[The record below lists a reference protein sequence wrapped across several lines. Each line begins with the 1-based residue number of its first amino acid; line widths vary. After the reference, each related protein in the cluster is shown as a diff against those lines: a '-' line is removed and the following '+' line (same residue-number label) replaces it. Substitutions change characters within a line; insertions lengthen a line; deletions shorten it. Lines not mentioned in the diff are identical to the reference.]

1 MTYDKKRRDYMTGT
15 LPCKNIKKDLE
26 YLNGIIEKQHRSE
39 PTPDVA
45 RFRTQVEYKETLCRI
60 MKEEKAM

>member
-1 MTYDKKRRDYMTGT
+1 MTGT

-26 YLNGIIEKQHRSE
+26 YLNGIIEKQYRSE